1 MAGAS
6 GVGSSHVL
14 AGGKLWLVSV
24 VWVPVSCLAGGKL
37 WLVPVV
43 WVPVTYWQE
52 VSCGWCQWCGFQSRA
67 GRR

>member
-14 AGGKLWLVSV
+14 AGGKLWLV
-24 VWVPVSCLAGGKL
+24 
-37 WLVPVV
+37 PVV
-43 WVPVTYWQE
+43 WVPVTCWQE